1 MDITHI
7 FELAI
12 LLVSAIVSA
21 FVIPLLK
28 QKLERDKLDKVL
40 TYVEIAVTAAD
51 QLFSTEQGA
60 EKKAYVVAYLNE
72 ELAKRG
78 LTVDVET
85 LENMIEAQVLLLH
98 NELKND

>member
-12 LLVSAIVSA
+12 LLVSAIVSV

>member
-7 FELAI
+7 FELTI

>member
-85 LENMIEAQVLLLH
+85 LENMIEAQVLVLH